1 MNTVSQ
7 LLNFL
12 LLANANVR
20 YVVTGM
26 VLLGASAGVVGC
38 FTLLRRRALAGDAIA
53 HSVLPGVC
61 LAFMLTGVKNP
72 FVLLAGAVATGW
84 LSLWVIDVISANSRI
99 KPDTAIGLVLSV
111 FFGVGILL
119 LTVIQQSGNAAQ
131 SGLDKFLFG
140 KAASMLSSDV
150 YVFGTLAALI
160 ITVVALLFKHFTLL
174 AFDENFARVIGL
186 PVRALETLLATLTVL
201 AVATGI
207 QAVGVVLMSAM
218 LITPAAAARFWT
230 NRLRVMLPL
239 AALFGAVAGVAGA
252 FISYLMPAMPTGPWV
267 VVALTFIAL
276 VSMLFAPKRGLLAKW
291 LQNRQNRLKMLEE
304 NVLKMFYY
312 LYEQQTTPQL
322 PLTAG
327 IEQLLTIRNVP
338 LPQLKTGLRRLK
350 AKKWIVAQQ
359 GVSGWQL
366 TPAGMEKARHV
377 VRLHRLWEL
386 YLSQHLK
393 LAADHVHDDAEAMEH
408 LLTPEME
415 QQLDNLLG
423 YPHTDPHN
431 SNIPR

>member
-1 MNTVSQ
+1 
-7 LLNFL
+7 
-12 LLANANVR
+12 
-20 YVVTGM
+20 M

>member
-1 MNTVSQ
+1 MNTANQ
-7 LLNFL
+7 LLDFL

-38 FTLLRRRALAGDAIA
+38 FTLLRRRALVGDAIA

-84 LSLWVIDVISANSRI
+84 LSLWVIDVISTHSRI

-140 KAASMLSSDV
+140 KAASMLSGDV

-160 ITVVALLFKHFTLL
+160 IAVVALLFKHFTLL
-174 AFDENFARVIGL
+174 AFDENFARAIGL
-186 PVRALETLLATLTVL
+186 PVRVLETLLSILTVL

-239 AALFGAVAGVAGA
+239 AALFGAVGGVAGA

-267 VVALTFIAL
+267 VVSLTLLAL
-276 VSMLFAPKRGLLAKW
+276 VSMLVAPKRGLLAKW
-291 LQNRQNRLKMLEE
+291 LQNRHNRLKMLEE

-312 LYEQQTTPQL
+312 LHEQQTTPQI

-327 IEQLLTIRNVP
+327 IEQLLTIRNMP
-338 LPQLKTGLRRLK
+338 LPQLKTGLRRLH
-350 AKKWIVAQQ
+350 AKKWITRQQ
-359 GVSGWQL
+359 GISGWQL
-366 TPAGMEKARHV
+366 TPAGMEKARHI

-408 LLTPEME
+408 LLTPEIE
-415 QQLDNLLG
+415 QQLDSLLG
-423 YPHTDPHN
+423 HPHTDPHN

>member
-1 MNTVSQ
+1 LNTVSQ